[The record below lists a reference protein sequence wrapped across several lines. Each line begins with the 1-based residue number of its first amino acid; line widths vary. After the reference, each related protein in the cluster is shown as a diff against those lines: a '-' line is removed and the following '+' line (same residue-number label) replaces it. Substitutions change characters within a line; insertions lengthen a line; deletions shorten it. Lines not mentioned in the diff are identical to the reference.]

1 MTTTTTTTTDSL
13 RQAVLLRGI
22 KSDVETFIAQY
33 KVDMHATNLLVH
45 ELKQKGNTS
54 PNEFR
59 VETTCELL
67 HAEYKPSLLVSR
79 CVIVSTEGTE
89 AAVQVDAI
97 QINLESRKPT
107 ERTWSGKRTFR
118 FNHETS
124 EKIEFT
130 SRSYT
135 DELDDYRIAVSECVW
150 NPAYGRTDDLVR
162 VKTFA
167 AKSASSM
174 DILNAGDAAA
184 EWLEKWV
191 IAEGGCIGRSH
202 TRGLRHVHVN
212 EYDDAKHA
220 SEWNHEQ
227 ATVPQFK
234 IGTGEEVIRYSTK
247 REAEKV
253 IDDIKRTTNESW
265 SRLRTCVFDTM
276 YVYDM
281 KVCIVVINDEGPQGF
296 LARK

>member
-1 MTTTTTTTTDSL
+1 
-13 RQAVLLRGI
+13 
-22 KSDVETFIAQY
+22 
-33 KVDMHATNLLVH
+33 
-45 ELKQKGNTS
+45 
-54 PNEFR
+54 
-59 VETTCELL
+59 
-67 HAEYKPSLLVSR
+67 
-79 CVIVSTEGTE
+79 
-89 AAVQVDAI
+89 
-97 QINLESRKPT
+97 
-107 ERTWSGKRTFR
+107 
-118 FNHETS
+118 
-124 EKIEFT
+124 
-130 SRSYT
+130 
-135 DELDDYRIAVSECVW
+135 
-150 NPAYGRTDDLVR
+150 
-162 VKTFA
+162 
-167 AKSASSM
+167 
-174 DILNAGDAAA
+174 
-184 EWLEKWV
+184 
-191 IAEGGCIGRSH
+191 
-202 TRGLRHVHVN
+202 RGLRHVHVN